1 MTDSDPTLN
10 NDCAMSRVWY
20 IITWK
25 LAQLWTTVYHFHLSD
40 VQRSRFKASKC
51 NYQIGNLI
59 IDEPERKVPGLT
71 FTFKLRSFCDKAQ
84 YFYDSILFS
93 WIHQTNSSRSRL
105 TKMHVCMYNEHSCY
119 NNSFQRRTG
128 ESKGHH
134 SYLFLELSGFIR
146 WFWTLPPFS
155 PMAVLWSWN

>member
-1 MTDSDPTLN
+1 MTDSDPKLN
-10 NDCAMSRVWY
+10 NDCAMHSVHDGPELSSLVVWY

-25 LAQLWTTVYHFHLSD
+25 LAQLWTTVYHLHPSD

-71 FTFKLRSFCDKAQ
+71 FTFRLRSFCDKAQ

-93 WIHQTNSSRSRL
+93 WIHQANSLRSRL
-105 TKMHVCMYNEHSCY
+105 TNLHVCMHIAHGWY
-119 NNSFQRRTG
+119 NNSFQRRTAQSRG
-128 ESKGHH
+128 HFCSFFIGPESDHW
-134 SYLFLELSGFIR
+134 ECLSL
-146 WFWTLPPFS
+146 T
-155 PMAVLWSWN
+155 N

>member
-1 MTDSDPTLN
+1 MTDSDPKLN
-10 NDCAMSRVWY
+10 NDCAMHSVHDGPELGSLVVWY

-25 LAQLWTTVYHFHLSD
+25 LAQLWTTVYHLHPSD

-71 FTFKLRSFCDKAQ
+71 FTFRLRSFCDKAQ

-93 WIHQTNSSRSRL
+93 
-105 TKMHVCMYNEHSCY
+105 
-119 NNSFQRRTG
+119 
-128 ESKGHH
+128 
-134 SYLFLELSGFIR
+134 
-146 WFWTLPPFS
+146 
-155 PMAVLWSWN
+155 